1 MRKKYV
7 SILVIGLAILFIG
20 AAVTPIISSQT
31 MKQDVKSKDIIS
43 TGGRWAD
50 DFSAYTLGQF
60 LDGDATDGGW
70 KGWDNDPTYGAF
82 VVDTYELSVPHS
94 VEIVA
99 DVDLVHEFSGYT
111 SGQWTFIAWNY
122 VPGNF
127 VGNSYFILL
136 SDYTDGA
143 GQDNKW
149 AVQMRLDADNG
160 IVESEFDTINLP
172 LIYDQWVEIRCEI
185 DLDSDWLEMY
195 YDGVLLHAK
204 AWTAGPNN
212 AGDGFLNIAA
222 VDLFANAATAVY
234 YDDISLTGDTPIPAL
249 CCQGALSW
257 SAAEAGASLTDTFE
271 VSNCGD
277 PGSLLDWEVY
287 TWPAWGSGWTFT
299 PASGTGLT
307 PAGSPVT
314 VQVDFT
320 APSDQ
325 ESEFYGNITVVNSNN
340 PAEECV
346 IPVYLK
352 TPKNKGLQNTFLPRI
367 LEKYPNAF
375 PIIRQILGL

>member
-1 MRKKYV
+1 MKKKYV
-7 SILVIGLAILFIG
+7 SLVVIGLAILFIG

-31 MKQDVKSKDIIS
+31 TQLDIKTKDIVS
-43 TGGRWAD
+43 KGGRWSD

-111 SGQWTFIAWNY
+111 SGQWTFVAWSY

-143 GQDNKW
+143 GQNNEW
-149 AVQMRLDADNG
+149 AVQIRLDADNG
-160 IVESEFDTINLP
+160 IVESEFDTVNLP

-195 YDGVLLHAK
+195 YDGVFLHGK

-212 AGDGFLNIAA
+212 QGTGYLKIAA

-234 YDDISLTGDTPIPAL
+234 YDDISLTGDEPIPAL

-257 SAAEAGASLTDTFE
+257 SPAQAGATIT
-271 VSNCGD
+271 
-277 PGSLLDWEVY
+277 GSFDVY
-287 TWPAWGSGWTFT
+287 KLQCIDKI
-299 PASGTGLT
+299 TG
-307 PAGSPVT
+307 
-314 VQVDFT
+314 
-320 APSDQ
+320 
-325 ESEFYGNITVVNSNN
+325 
-340 PAEECV
+340 
-346 IPVYLK
+346 
-352 TPKNKGLQNTFLPRI
+352 
-367 LEKYPNAF
+367 
-375 PIIRQILGL
+375 

>member
-20 AAVTPIISSQT
+20 AAVTTSVSSQT
-31 MKQDVKSKDIIS
+31 TKLDAKSKYIGS
-43 TGGRWAD
+43 MGGRWAD
-50 DFSAYTLGQF
+50 DFDSYTDGQF
-60 LDGDATDGGW
+60 LDGDPTDGGW
-70 KGWDNDPTYGAF
+70 YGWDDDPAFGAF
-82 VVDTYELSVPHS
+82 VTSAQALSSPHS
-94 VEIVA
+94 VDIVG
-99 DVDLVHEFSGYT
+99 DTDLVHEYSGYT
-111 SGQWTFIAWNY
+111 TGQWTYIAWQY
-122 VPGNF
+122 IPEDF
-127 VGNSYFILL
+127 VGESAFILL
-136 SDYTDGA
+136 NTYSHGGDKSWSTQLRFNADQGMVISDF
-143 GQDNKW
+143 DN
-149 AVQMRLDADNG
+149 
-160 IVESEFDTINLP
+160 SELP
-172 LIYDQWVEIRCEI
+172 LILGQWVEIRVEI
-185 DLDSDWLEMY
+185 DLDADIQDIF
-195 YDGVLLHAK
+195 YDGSLLVSK
-204 AWTAGPNN
+204 SWK
-212 AGDGFLNIAA
+212 DGVTGGGVANIAA
-222 VDLFANAATAVY
+222 VDLFANFATSVY